1 MWQSAKR
8 GPPQEP
14 AWVRDPKSA
23 RLVKLTG
30 KHPRDA
36 AAEEEAQDD
45 EMHARG
51 DVDPSYVAL
60 ISVEGPPF
68 YDSVTGKLLD
78 TELVLKGMMKEH
90 ESLESFGTYAWILEE
105 EVKKKGYVVVSARWV
120 LGERDDGARVKARV
134 VAQQLRRDAS
144 GDDVYAAAP
153 TSAAARLL
161 LIMAQR
167 RKWPV
172 ALGDVSTAF
181 LHATLPTDGDPVIT
195 RPPPDLQKEGSL
207 WRLKRALYGLR
218 SSPRLFQEHFAEC

>member
-1 MWQSAKR
+1 METLQSVAGSAVEEKTEARCRQENDVKSDKR
-8 GPPQEP
+8 GLPQEP

-60 ISVEGPPF
+60 ISVESPPF

-90 ESLESFGTYAWILEE
+90 ESLESFGTYA
-105 EVKKKGYVVVSARWV
+105 
-120 LGERDDGARVKARV
+120 
-134 VAQQLRRDAS
+134 
-144 GDDVYAAAP
+144 
-153 TSAAARLL
+153 
-161 LIMAQR
+161 
-167 RKWPV
+167 
-172 ALGDVSTAF
+172 
-181 LHATLPTDGDPVIT
+181 
-195 RPPPDLQKEGSL
+195 
-207 WRLKRALYGLR
+207 
-218 SSPRLFQEHFAEC
+218 